1 MRILLLEDDPYI
13 LELLLEGLSEDGYQC
28 TPCSSAD
35 EALELAQLFPFSL
48 LILDVMLPEGADAGF
63 DLGHRLRQ
71 NGISTPILFLSA
83 RSSIDDRVRGLEV
96 GGDDYLSKPFA
107 YRELLARV
115 RVLQRRS
122 SGQAQNVL
130 KLPYGWSMDLS
141 SREVYSATTRAE
153 LSRREYLLLELF
165 ACTPGRAFERLEI
178 IERLWAGEA
187 GVDAKVIDVY
197 VSTLRRKTAE
207 GLIETVRGVGYRLGR
222 D

>member
-13 LELLLEGLSEDGYQC
+13 LELLLEGLAEDGYEC

-63 DLGHRLRQ
+63 DLGQTLRQ
-71 NGISTPILFLSA
+71 KGISTPILFLSA

-115 RVLQRRS
+115 KVLQRRS

-130 KLPYGWSMDLS
+130 NLPHGWSMDLN
-141 SREVYSATTRAE
+141 SREVYSASTRAE

-178 IERLWAGEA
+178 IERLWSGEGA
-187 GVDAKVIDVY
+187 VEAKVIDVY